1 MHTDRILFIVTSA
14 TNMANSPEPTG
25 SWIEEIAAPY
35 YAFKDA
41 RCEITFASPLGG
53 AAPIDPVS
61 RKDENC
67 TASTRRFEADSKANA
82 LIGATK
88 KLSKLNAD
96 DYDAVFFAGGHGT
109 MADFPTDASV
119 IAIVEK
125 FYSAGKPLSS
135 VCHGPACLVGA
146 KKQSGEPLVKGHRFT
161 CFTDAEETSVGLA
174 SIVPF
179 LLESQLRAQG
189 GTAATELP
197 FQSNVVADGNLIT
210 GQNTVSSIPVAELVI
225 HQLRCTQ
232 QRRAA

>member
-14 TNMANSPEPTG
+14 TKLANASTPTG

-35 YAFKDA
+35 YAFTDA

-61 RKDENC
+61 RQEENC
-67 TASTRRFEADSKANA
+67 TASTRRFDVDAAARSA
-82 LIGATK
+82 LAATK
-88 KLSKLNAD
+88 KLSSLNAK

-109 MADFPTDASV
+109 MADFPSDATV
-119 IAIVEK
+119 ISIVEH
-125 FYSAGKPLSS
+125 FYAAGKPLAS

-146 KKQSGEPLVKGHRFT
+146 KKPNGEPLVKGHRFT

-174 SIVPF
+174 DVVPF

-189 GTAATELP
+189 GKPVNELP
-197 FQSNVVADGNLIT
+197 FQGNVVTDGNLIT
-210 GQNTVSSIPVAELVI
+210 GQNTQSSIATAEHVI